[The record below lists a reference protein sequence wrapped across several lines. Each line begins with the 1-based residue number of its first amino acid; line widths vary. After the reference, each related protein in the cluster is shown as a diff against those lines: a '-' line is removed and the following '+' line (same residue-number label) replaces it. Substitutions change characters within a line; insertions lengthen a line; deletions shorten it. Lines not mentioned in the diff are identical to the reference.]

1 MAGYGARLG
10 EENPRNWL
18 EHRVGKHYMALRTA
32 FAFITVAVGVLCFL
46 GALTLAYLH
55 LGDIPRRASILVIA
69 AGVLGVVGIRAA
81 AVVIAHTAGR
91 RWPAIIAVVLNAVM
105 VLTVIVMY
113 IAGAVLG

>member
-1 MAGYGARLG
+1 MPRLDLH
-10 EENPRNWL
+10 NTRL
-18 EHRVGKHYMALRTA
+18 
-32 FAFITVAVGVLCFL
+32 VAVGVLCFL

-91 RWPAIIAVVLNAVM
+91 RWPAIIAVVLNGVM

>member
-91 RWPAIIAVVLNAVM
+91 RWPAIIAVVLNVKSR
-105 VLTVIVMY
+105 
-113 IAGAVLG
+113 

>member
-46 GALTLAYLH
+46 GALILACLH

-69 AGVLGVVGIRAA
+69 AGVLVTVLIHRSLAA
-81 AVVIAHTAGR
+81 R
-91 RWPAIIAVVLNAVM
+91 KERKDEKFSR
-105 VLTVIVMY
+105 
-113 IAGAVLG
+113 